1 MIVIITIIA
10 NIKTYNYYNMP
21 EQINYLELIELNL
34 RRKGYL
40 DIELARLFILAK
52 DAQAETQAKLNDY
65 ELLKLQ
71 LEQGSAGE
79 ATNVDD
85 SDDANSPVGEVDE
98 PSPAVESNDNNDELD
113 KAEADSAETASAS
126 TVETN

>member
-1 MIVIITIIA
+1 
-10 NIKTYNYYNMP
+10 MP
-21 EQINYLELIELNL
+21 EQTNYLELIELNL

-40 DIELARLFILAK
+40 DVELARLFILAK

-79 ATNVDD
+79 TTNAND
-85 SDDANSPVGEVDE
+85 SDDANTPVGDVVDPD
-98 PSPAVESNDNNDELD
+98 PSVQSNDNNDELD

-126 TVETN
+126 TEETN

>member
-1 MIVIITIIA
+1 
-10 NIKTYNYYNMP
+10 MP
-21 EQINYLELIELNL
+21 EQTNYLELIELNL

-40 DIELARLFILAK
+40 DVELARLFILAK

-71 LEQGSAGE
+71 LEHTATGE
-79 ATNVDD
+79 VEHTDD
-85 SDDANSPVGEVDE
+85 SNDVNTPVGDVVDPD
-98 PSPAVESNDNNDELD
+98 PSVQSNDNNDELD

-126 TVETN
+126 TETN

>member
-1 MIVIITIIA
+1 
-10 NIKTYNYYNMP
+10 MP

-40 DIELARLFILAK
+40 DVEPARLFILAK
-52 DAQAETQAKLNDY
+52 DAQAETQAKLNEY

-71 LEQGSAGE
+71 LEHTATGE
-79 ATNVDD
+79 VEHTDD
-85 SDDANSPVGEVDE
+85 SNDVNTPVEEVVN
-98 PSPAVESNDNNDELD
+98 PTPAVESNDNNDELD

-126 TVETN
+126 TEETN

>member
-1 MIVIITIIA
+1 
-10 NIKTYNYYNMP
+10 MP
-21 EQINYLELIELNL
+21 EQTNYLELIELNL

-40 DIELARLFILAK
+40 DVELARLFILAK

-71 LEQGSAGE
+71 LEHTATGE
-79 ATNVDD
+79 VEHTDD
-85 SDDANSPVGEVDE
+85 SNDVNTPVEEVVE
-98 PSPAVESNDNNDELD
+98 PTPAVESNDNNDELD

-126 TVETN
+126 TEETN